1 MKKLGVLSFILL
13 TFLLAACQ
21 QETQGSSEISA
32 KELESRL
39 GDAKILDVRTMAEYD
54 SGHVPGAELL
64 PLQGIEANPS
74 SYESLARTETYYII
88 CQSGNRSSQAVAL
101 LEEQGFENL
110 VNVTGGMNEW
120 QGEMEK

>member
-21 QETQGSSEISA
+21 QETRGSSEISA

-39 GDAKILDVRTMAEYD
+39 GDAKILDVRTLAEYD

-64 PLQGIEANPS
+64 PLQESEANPS
-74 SYESLARTETYYII
+74 SYESLARTETY
-88 CQSGNRSSQAVAL
+88 
-101 LEEQGFENL
+101 
-110 VNVTGGMNEW
+110 
-120 QGEMEK
+120 